1 MEDNRMDLPLNAD
14 VYCAD
19 GLCGR
24 SVCLIV
30 NPITKKVTHFVVQK
44 KGFLHLEYMV
54 PLSLVSESSP
64 EKIHLRC
71 KAEALAQLDSFEQME
86 FIKVDDPADLVM
98 PPYPSELGAENIY
111 LWPYVE
117 SENGAMGMYGEVEQI
132 PYDEVG
138 FHRGAQV
145 QAKDGRIGQI
155 DELVVDPVTSKITHL
170 VLREGHLWGQ
180 KEITIPVAEI
190 DHLEEDRVYL
200 NLTKEQVE
208 ALPAVA
214 VERWWQPH

>member
-1 MEDNRMDLPLNAD
+1 MDIPLNAE

-19 GLCGR
+19 GLYGR

-30 NPITKKVTHFVVQK
+30 NPISKKATHFVVQK

-54 PLSLVSESSP
+54 PLDLISESSP

-71 KAEALAQLDSFEQME
+71 KAEELARLDSFEQME
-86 FIKVDDPADLVM
+86 FIKVNDPADLVM
-98 PPYPSELGAENIY
+98 PPHAAELGAKSIY

-117 SENGAMGMYGEVEQI
+117 SENGTMGMYGEVEQV

-138 FHRGAQV
+138 IRRGAQV
-145 QAKDGRIGQI
+145 KAKDGRIGQV
-155 DELVVDPVTSKITHL
+155 DELVVDPTSSKITHL

-180 KEITIPVAEI
+180 REVTIPISEI
-190 DHLEEDRVYL
+190 DRLEEDRVYL
-200 NLTKEQVE
+200 KLTKNQVE
-208 ALPAVA
+208 TLPTVP
-214 VERWWQPH
+214 VERWWPWD